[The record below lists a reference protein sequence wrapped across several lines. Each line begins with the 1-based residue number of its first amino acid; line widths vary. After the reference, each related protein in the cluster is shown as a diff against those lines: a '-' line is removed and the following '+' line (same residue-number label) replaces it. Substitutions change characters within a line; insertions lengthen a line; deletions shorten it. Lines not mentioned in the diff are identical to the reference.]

1 MHGVSWAQ
9 HKIWPRSW
17 TQSPYQR
24 ALCSVARLTKMLNEP
39 QTLRAHTWGTMER
52 RSRRE
57 AELVEAQLRVALHQR
72 RLRKKVAQELEPP
85 PEPDRIKRPNRIAV
99 HPARPPELDHLTD
112 EAASAAL
119 ASHYGNFTLAARELG
134 VDAKLLRRLFWHNPR
149 IMDTSKERTELF
161 HSMVI
166 DELVVQLNSR
176 SYGKYLRAAAE
187 LVDYP
192 TIRPVPG
199 LGKLLTRDIKPGK
212 PRGRHARKPAPV
224 NVDAVVEREVERRV
238 ERERERITGGTGSA
252 SARVLERAPARVPGL
267 ISDSRGRELE
277 ARKHA
282 ELNAGSAVVARS
294 GRPGAKGADRDHL
307 PTGRRWRSVR
317 LTVGERTP
325 KGACDRLA
333 DSLQSSRLRPAP

>member
-1 MHGVSWAQ
+1 M
-9 HKIWPRSW
+9 
-17 TQSPYQR
+17 PYI
-24 ALCSVARLTKMLNEP
+24 P
-39 QTLRAHTWGTMER
+39 Q
-52 RSRRE
+52 
-57 AELVEAQLRVALHQR
+57 
-72 RLRKKVAQELEPP
+72 
-85 PEPDRIKRPNRIAV
+85 
-99 HPARPPELDHLTD
+99 RPPELDHLTD

-166 DELVVQLNSR
+166 GELVSQLNSR

-224 NVDAVVEREVERRV
+224 DVDAAVEREVVRRV
-238 ERERERITGGTGSA
+238 ELDRERESTAVVIDRRPPAGRA
-252 SARVLERAPARVPGL
+252 SAPSSDLWAENLKYAGVRGL
-267 ISDSRGRELE
+267 
-277 ARKHA
+277 
-282 ELNAGSAVVARS
+282 
-294 GRPGAKGADRDHL
+294 
-307 PTGRRWRSVR
+307 TRRR
-317 LTVGERTP
+317 
-325 KGACDRLA
+325 
-333 DSLQSSRLRPAP
+333 

>member
-1 MHGVSWAQ
+1 MSSAVVEFFDSAGIVVAFVELGLTHWTFRSGGGWSRFISPCCGRTARVLRLHNNAPICTTCLETV
-9 HKIWPRSW
+9 HKIWPRSS
-17 TQSPYQR
+17 TQTPYQR

-39 QTLRAHTWGTMER
+39 QTLRAHTWGTMEK
-52 RSRRE
+52 RSRYE
-57 AELVEAQLRVALHQR
+57 AALVEAQLRVALYQR
-72 RLRKKVAQELEPP
+72 RLRKKVAQELEPRRNRGASRDRTALPYIP
-85 PEPDRIKRPNRIAV
+85 P
-99 HPARPPELDHLTD
+99 RPPELDHLTD

-187 LVDYP
+187 LADYP
-192 TIRPVPG
+192 TIRPAPG

-224 NVDAVVEREVERRV
+224 NVDAVVEREVERKV
-238 ERERERITGGTGSA
+238 ELRASGSARSVDA
-252 SARVLERAPARVPGL
+252 SARVLERVAA
-267 ISDSRGRELE
+267 
-277 ARKHA
+277 
-282 ELNAGSAVVARS
+282 AGSATAIGSVA
-294 GRPGAKGADRDHL
+294 
-307 PTGRRWRSVR
+307 
-317 LTVGERTP
+317 
-325 KGACDRLA
+325 
-333 DSLQSSRLRPAP
+333 

>member
-1 MHGVSWAQ
+1 MKLRFVRLSCALLCT
-9 HKIWPRSW
+9 PSAVVRSW
-17 TQSPYQR
+17 RKNS
-24 ALCSVARLTKMLNEP
+24 N
-39 QTLRAHTWGTMER
+39 LRR
-52 RSRRE
+52 
-57 AELVEAQLRVALHQR
+57 
-72 RLRKKVAQELEPP
+72 
-85 PEPDRIKRPNRIAV
+85 NRIASRDQIAL
-99 HPARPPELDHLTD
+99 PYIPPRPPELDHLTD

-149 IMDTSKERTELF
+149 IMDTSAERTELF

-224 NVDAVVEREVERRV
+224 NVDAVVEREVESKL
-238 ERERERITGGTGSA
+238 EHARER
-252 SARVLERAPARVPGL
+252 RA
-267 ISDSRGRELE
+267 
-277 ARKHA
+277 
-282 ELNAGSAVVARS
+282 
-294 GRPGAKGADRDHL
+294 
-307 PTGRRWRSVR
+307 
-317 LTVGERTP
+317 
-325 KGACDRLA
+325 
-333 DSLQSSRLRPAP
+333 